1 MGDGLYD
8 FLHQKRHPELLH
20 TKADIQKDDI
30 DTLHSLAQ
38 LRGIQLS
45 PFKLRDS
52 RFKLQRRGLQLPVI
66 FLPKPL
72 IQLISV
78 RQLYLVLSWLW

>member
-1 MGDGLYD
+1 MAMASRTFCTKKDTQSHY
-8 FLHQKRHPELLH
+8 
-20 TKADIQKDDI
+20 TKAGIQKDDI
-30 DTLHSLAQ
+30 DTLQSLAQ
-38 LRGIQLS
+38 LGGIQLS
-45 PFKLRDS
+45 PFNLGDS

-66 FLPKPL
+66 FLPEAS